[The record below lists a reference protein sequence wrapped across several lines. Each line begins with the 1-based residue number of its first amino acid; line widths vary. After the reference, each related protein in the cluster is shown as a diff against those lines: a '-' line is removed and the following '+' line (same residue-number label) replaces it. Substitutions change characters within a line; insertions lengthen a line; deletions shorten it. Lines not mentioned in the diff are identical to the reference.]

1 MRDRIAVLIGFFIIL
16 VLATLGPGLIA
27 RRGQLIGCSIDLPG
41 CPGSA
46 EEKPF
51 VLQADD
57 GRVEGNEGDL
67 IAVYCQQQYRAV
79 SVYGIVNNAGLHLT
93 SFEVDKVRAAGF
105 SGLTVDLGEQGVVSM
120 KSLADD
126 TFYITLK
133 GGLVAVAGLDIY
145 AKVFRCIF

>member
-1 MRDRIAVLIGFFIIL
+1 MLRWLQNGECPATLGYTCCRDHHCRPRDAEYSLRDRIAVLIGLFIIL

-27 RRGQLIGCSIDLPG
+27 RRGQLIGYSIDLPG

-67 IAVYCQQQYRAV
+67 IAVYCQQKYRAV

-93 SFEVDKVRAAGF
+93 SFEVDKVRAAGV
-105 SGLTVDLGEQGVVSM
+105 SGL
-120 KSLADD
+120 
-126 TFYITLK
+126 
-133 GGLVAVAGLDIY
+133 
-145 AKVFRCIF
+145 